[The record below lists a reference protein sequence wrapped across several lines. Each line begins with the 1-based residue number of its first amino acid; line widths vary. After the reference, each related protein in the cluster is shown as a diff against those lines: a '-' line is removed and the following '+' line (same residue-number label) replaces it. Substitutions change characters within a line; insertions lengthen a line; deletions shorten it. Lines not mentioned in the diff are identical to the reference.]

1 VAGSTYDT
9 LQQKKTELIRKALN
23 GSVFTAA
30 ESAAAITA
38 LTDTADSLLK
48 PLPTG
53 YGDLGWLT
61 DDGAQYSRSAD
72 TSDVTSWGSTE
83 PTRSD
88 VTKDTTTLQVSCQET
103 KLSTIG
109 LYIGVD
115 TAGITPDA
123 SSGEVQ
129 IAKPATPK
137 ARFYRVLSVAVD
149 ESDDGEIYIARF
161 LPRAK
166 VTDYADQKQSNGD
179 DPVLWGV
186 TFTSFVD
193 STLGFSEKHIFGGPG
208 WKALL
213 ASMGWSVGT

>member
-1 VAGSTYDT
+1 MAGVSYDA
-9 LQQKKTELIRKALN
+9 LQTKKNELIRKAIN
-23 GSVFTAA
+23 GSVFGGP
-30 ESAAAITA
+30 ESAVAVTA
-38 LTDTADSLLK
+38 LTDTTDSMLK

-53 YGDLGWLT
+53 YSDFGWLS
-61 DDGAQYSRSAD
+61 DDGAQYSRSVD

-88 VTKDTTTLQVSCQET
+88 VTKDTTTLQIACQET
-103 KLSTIG
+103 NMATIG
-109 LYIGVD
+109 LYTGADMSTVV
-115 TAGITPDA
+115 PDA

-137 ARFYRVLSVAVD
+137 SRFYRVLSVAVD
-149 ESDDGEIYIARF
+149 ESDDGEIYVARF

-186 TFTSFVD
+186 TFTSYLD
-193 STLGFSEKHIFGGPG
+193 STLGFSEKYIFGGPG
-208 WKALL
+208 WKAILT
-213 ASMGWSVGT
+213 SMGFTIAT